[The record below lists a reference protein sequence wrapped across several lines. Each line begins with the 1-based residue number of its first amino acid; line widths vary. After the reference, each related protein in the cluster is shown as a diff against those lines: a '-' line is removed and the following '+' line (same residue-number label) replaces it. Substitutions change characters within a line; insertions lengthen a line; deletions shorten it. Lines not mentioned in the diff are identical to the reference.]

1 MTVETAREVM
11 ERCRTLATY
20 SEEPGFITRTFLA
33 ESMRTVHADL
43 SAWMRAAGMDVRID
57 AAGNLRGVYAGM
69 PGAGRRLLIGSHL
82 DTVPHAGAFDGVLGV
97 VIGISV
103 VASLNGRKLPF
114 SIEVIGFSEE
124 EGIRFGIPFIGSRAV
139 AGDLNETDL
148 AAQDAAGTS
157 VRQAIEGFG
166 LDPNLL
172 DESRAVPDAFG
183 YVEFHIEQ
191 GPVLDRRNCPLAVVD
206 AIAGRFAAI
215 VTFIGEAG
223 HAGTTPM
230 GGRRDAVAAAAEWI
244 CAVEALAYRT
254 PDLVATTGQVRTEPG
269 ATNVIAGRCR
279 VSLDVRHANDSVR
292 TAAVERLRAAA
303 YDIGCRRGIRV
314 EWIERFDHPTT
325 RMDPSLVTTMTR
337 AVERTGVPAFV
348 MTSGAGHDAMILAQR
363 MPAAM
368 LFVRSPGGI
377 SHHPDESVREE
388 DVALA
393 LAAGRYLLDD
403 LAGLSDG

>member
-1 MTVETAREVM
+1 MNVETAREVI

-20 SEEPGFITRTFLA
+20 SEESGFTTRTFLA
-33 ESMRTVHADL
+33 ESMRNVHADL

-57 AAGNLRGVYAGM
+57 AAGNLRGLYAGT
-69 PGAGRRLLIGSHL
+69 PDAGRRLLIGSHL

-114 SIEVIGFSEE
+114 NIEVIGFSEE

-139 AGDLNETDL
+139 AGDLNDTDL
-148 AAQDAAGTS
+148 AARDAAGIS
-157 VRQAIEGFG
+157 IRQAIEGFG
-166 LDPNLL
+166 LDPNRL
-172 DESRAVPDAFG
+172 DDSRAAPDAFG

-191 GPVLDRRNCPLAVVD
+191 GPVLDRRNWPLAVVD
-206 AIAGRFAAI
+206 AIAGRVAAT

-230 GGRRDAVAAAAEWI
+230 DGRHDAIVAAAEWI
-244 CAVEALAYRT
+244 HAVEALACAT
-254 PDLVATTGQVRTEPG
+254 PDLVATTGQVVAEPG

-279 VSLDVRHANDSVR
+279 VSLDVRHADDSVR

-303 YDIGCRRGIRV
+303 DDVACRRRIRV
-314 EWIERFDHPTT
+314 EWVERFDLPTT
-325 RMDPSLVTTMTR
+325 RMDPFLVTMMTR
-337 AVERTGVPAFV
+337 AVERTGAPSLV
-348 MTSGAGHDAMILAQR
+348 MTSGAGHDAMILAPR

-377 SHHPDESVREE
+377 SHHPEESVREE